1 MRRKAIVIL
10 SPEELE
16 MLPTRQL
23 LARLERLRQ
32 CEESASLSDAN
43 QFPNLPGVLFK
54 DTEEW
59 AASYEQV
66 KSVLAR
72 GEHLPKGDE
81 LTVQRNQ
88 RAKLSRTSERKAG
101 RRMRH

>member
-1 MRRKAIVIL
+1 MRRQAIDLL

-16 MLPTRQL
+16 ELSTKQL
-23 LARLERLRQ
+23 LARLEQLRQ

-43 QFPNLPGVLFK
+43 ELPNPPGTLFK

-59 AASYEQV
+59 ATSYEQV

-72 GEHLPKGDE
+72 REHVPKGHE
-81 LTVQRNQ
+81 LSERRNQ
-88 RAKLSRTSERKAG
+88 RAKLSRTSEQKAG
-101 RRMRH
+101 RRKRY